1 MLSSRV
7 GSITLAILFSLV
19 IPTSNLSAHVEPRA
33 DSQTGETV
41 AEELVTFRIRIQNI
55 APESETPTLFAPG
68 AWVLHSEPDPLFT
81 NGEADRGEGLEMLAE
96 DGDPTNAGRFPARA
110 GTYKL
115 ESSKDR
121 SVLILPGRCGLSNFT
136 SLKLPPHLKRPTF
149 PLPLC
154 SCNPTTC
161 SWRPQEAAF
170 LCSTTTVSRLEG
182 SL

>member
-81 NGEADRGEGLEMLAE
+81 TVKLIGAKDWKCWPRMATRQRWPPPCALR
-96 DGDPTNAGRFPARA
+96 D
-110 GTYKL
+110 YKL
-115 ESSKDR
+115 ESSKNR
-121 SVLILPGRCGLSNFT
+121 SALILLG
-136 SLKLPPHLKRPTF
+136 H
-149 PLPLC
+149 
-154 SCNPTTC
+154 
-161 SWRPQEAAF
+161 
-170 LCSTTTVSRLEG
+170 
-182 SL
+182 